1 MAQQNRLDLARL
13 NAEPAQL
20 HLRVRPPQKL
30 QNPVRPPARHIPAAV
45 HPAPR
50 PTMRVRNK
58 PLRRQPRTAQIPPR
72 KPRTRDVKL
81 PRNPRR
87 NRLQASVQHVH
98 PVIRQSGARS
108 GRAARPGRL
117 PGAKPS
123 RIDGDFRRS
132 IKICK
137 VTSGNAQPCRKSPAA
152 MSLVKTSPPSRQ
164 VLQRITPCGDIA
176 ARRIANTDGTQRDK
190 AHLMADD
197 LRARMRRRFPCC
209 IAA

>member
-13 NAEPAQL
+13 NAETAQL
-20 HLRVRPPQKL
+20 HLRVRPPQKF

-87 NRLQASVQHVH
+87 NRLQASVQHIH
-98 PVIRQSGARS
+98 PRVPDRTPNGRNREAAERCAHAGADRRLRWAIGIDHCAGPFAPARDHIRWRHA
-108 GRAARPGRL
+108 
-117 PGAKPS
+117 
-123 RIDGDFRRS
+123 
-132 IKICK
+132 
-137 VTSGNAQPCRKSPAA
+137 SPATIRVV
-152 MSLVKTSPPSRQ
+152 SGSSSDNSRQ
-164 VLQRITPCGDIA
+164 QRSA
-176 ARRIANTDGTQRDK
+176 AGW
-190 AHLMADD
+190 HG
-197 LRARMRRRFPCC
+197 
-209 IAA
+209 

>member
-1 MAQQNRLDLARL
+1 MRTQRRRIRRARRPAHHIADQTLLPGRILARNHRRRRHPGMAQQNRLDLARL

-20 HLRVRPPQKL
+20 HLCVRPTQKF

-87 NRLQASVQHVH
+87 NRLQASVQYIH
-98 PVIRQSGARS
+98 PVIRQPGARS
-108 GRAARPGRL
+108 ESFVRHRRVRNM
-117 PGAKPS
+117 PS
-123 RIDGDFRRS
+123 RYRLQQLPTNHNKFTKRQ
-132 IKICK
+132 
-137 VTSGNAQPCRKSPAA
+137 SGHAS
-152 MSLVKTSPPSRQ
+152 MS
-164 VLQRITPCGDIA
+164 C
-176 ARRIANTDGTQRDK
+176 
-190 AHLMADD
+190 
-197 LRARMRRRFPCC
+197 
-209 IAA
+209 